1 MTLPTRLLN
10 GRWIR
15 LTALTED
22 DVPSIAH
29 WDEDSRFLRL
39 YDTRPACPRSEKEVA
54 QWLDDLRSSSRTI
67 AFAIRPLDRDNL
79 IGTLELDG
87 IIWPHRVC
95 GMGIAIGDRRHW
107 GQGYGSEA
115 ALLGLSF
122 AFDELNLHRVTATV
136 FDYNHRSIALMEKLG
151 FRHEGTFRQ
160 FLERDGHRHD
170 MLLYGLLLP
179 EWRARQAE
187 E

>member
-1 MTLPTRLLN
+1 MTPPNRLLK
-10 GRWIR
+10 GQRVR
-15 LTALTED
+15 LNALTEN
-22 DVPSIAH
+22 DVPAVAR

-39 YDTRPACPRSEKEVA
+39 YDTRPARPRSEKEVA
-54 QWLDDLRSSSRTI
+54 RWLDKLRDQDCTV
-67 AFAIRPLDRDNL
+67 AFAIRPLDGDSL

-95 GMGIAIGDRRHW
+95 GIAMAIGDRKHW

-115 ALLGLSF
+115 AQLALSF

-136 FDYNHRSIALMEKLG
+136 FDYNRRSIALVEKLG

-160 FLERDGHRHD
+160 FLERDGERHD
-170 MLLYGLLLP
+170 MLLYGLLRP
-179 EWRARQAE
+179 EWRAGQAE